1 MAEGLARI
9 LYTAEGE
16 EVKVYTIGNDHILA
30 AESMNTVMLLQDI
43 KTELRLLNMH
53 MKMLTELELNEVDL
67 VEGGEVL

>member
-16 EVKVYTIGNDHILA
+16 EVKVYDVGGDRILA
-30 AESMNTVMLLQDI
+30 AESLSTVMLLQDI

-53 MKMLTELELNEVDL
+53 LKMITEQDLGDVDL
-67 VEGGEVL
+67 DEGGEVL